1 MLCDGKQNGIHL
13 YEFRV
18 RRMITI
24 YIGIDEGRKYMD
36 KGFAYESSHHYALN
50 STRNPVIRHSWGYL
64 YKKGTF
70 QHTVQL
76 VEILVNLQS
85 VCL

>member
-18 RRMITI
+18 RRMIVI
-24 YIGIDEGRKYMD
+24 YIGIDEGRKNMD
-36 KGFAYESSHHYALN
+36 KAFYNQSSHHYALYGL
-50 STRNPVIRHSWGYL
+50 TGTL

>member
-18 RRMITI
+18 RKMSVSFFV
-24 YIGIDEGRKYMD
+24 GIDEGRKYMD
-36 KGFAYESSHHYALN
+36 KAFWSQSSHHYALWCN
-50 STRNPVIRHSWGYL
+50 GDL

>member
-18 RRMITI
+18 RKMVSDLL
-24 YIGIDEGRKYMD
+24 IGIDEGRKNMD
-36 KGFAYESSHHYALN
+36 EGFYNQSSHHYALHGL
-50 STRNPVIRHSWGYL
+50 TGTL

>member
-18 RRMITI
+18 RKMSGWFC
-24 YIGIDEGRKYMD
+24 IGIDEGRKYMD
-36 KGFAYESSHHYALN
+36 KGFYNQSSHHYALN
-50 STRNPVIRHSWGYL
+50 QGGL
-64 YKKGTF
+64 LFKKGTF

>member
-18 RRMITI
+18 RKMMLGG
-24 YIGIDEGRKYMD
+24 YLLIGIDEGRKYMD
-36 KGFAYESSHHYALN
+36 KLFYNQSSNHYALDGYD
-50 STRNPVIRHSWGYL
+50 GYL